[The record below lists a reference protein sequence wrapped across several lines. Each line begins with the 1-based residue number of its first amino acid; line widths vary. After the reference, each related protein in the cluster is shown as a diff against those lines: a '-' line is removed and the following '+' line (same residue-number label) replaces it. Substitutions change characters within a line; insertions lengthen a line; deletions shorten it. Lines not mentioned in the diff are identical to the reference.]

1 LFAGFVSL
9 PTLSIQKVIMMT
21 DQLSAGDGQLY
32 RSSEIEKLERLTNS
46 IFQPL
51 AEQIFV
57 PTLFDKEGSKATI

>member
-1 LFAGFVSL
+1 
-9 PTLSIQKVIMMT
+9 MMT